1 MALANRLETHAP
13 RNSAVG
19 VGMYLLAAFMF
30 AVNGVFAKTA
40 LESGLSAMRLT
51 EFRNGG
57 SMVLLVIFVA
67 LTNRSAFRVS
77 RKELPFLIGYGV
89 IAFTLVQFLYFFT
102 ISRLPLG
109 IGTLLGFL
117 APVLVALYF
126 KFVRHQT
133 VSNGIWFAIALT
145 LIGLSLVAQ
154 VWQGLTLDFL
164 GVLSGLGLALALSA
178 YWIMGES
185 GQEHRD
191 GVSLTM
197 WAFIFSTIA
206 WSIIAPWWTFPW
218 GELDDRVDVFI
229 PGLPVW
235 LIMLY
240 VVVLGTIIPFLLVL
254 GSLRRIGAQRAGI
267 VGTSE
272 PIFAALLAM
281 AFLGEMLTPIQGIGG
296 IIVISG
302 IIVAE
307 LSRPQHITPGEFPQT
322 DEE

>member
-1 MALANRLETHAP
+1 
-13 RNSAVG
+13 
-19 VGMYLLAAFMF
+19 MYLLAAFMF
-30 AVNGVFAKTA
+30 AINGVFAKSA
-40 LESGLSAMRLT
+40 LESGLSPVHLT
-51 EFRNGG
+51 EFRNAG
-57 SMVLLVIFVA
+57 SMVLLIIFVA
-67 LTNRSAFRVS
+67 LTHRAAFRVS
-77 RKELPFLIGYGV
+77 RKELPFLISYGV

-126 KFVRHQT
+126 KFVRHQN
-133 VSNGIWFAIALT
+133 VSNGIWVAIVLT
-145 LIGLSLVAQ
+145 LSGLALVAQ
-154 VWQGLTLDFL
+154 VWQGITLDVL
-164 GVLSGLGLALALSA
+164 GLLSGLGLALALGA

-197 WAFIFSTIA
+197 WGFIFSTIA

-218 GELDDRVDVFI
+218 GELDDPVEAFI

-235 LIMLY
+235 LVMIY
-240 VVVLGTIIPFLLVL
+240 VIVLGTIIPFLLVL

-272 PIFAALLAM
+272 PVWAAILAM
-281 AFLGEMLTPIQGIGG
+281 AFLGEALTPIQGMGG
-296 IIVISG
+296 IIVIAG

-307 LSRPQHITPGEFPQT
+307 LSRPQHVTPGEFPQT
-322 DEE
+322 DEG